1 MVARTLKRA
10 LYLIVAT
17 AGVGFAM
24 AALLLLTRTVQKSDD
39 FDRLQDIIVAI
50 NIAGGMLLLAMLI
63 GNLTRLARDY
73 RDNVPGAKLKAR
85 MVGMFVGLAVLPL
98 LVVFYFSTQ
107 FINRGIDSWFNI
119 EVEEGLENA
128 LELSRAALELQKRRN
143 LASTQS
149 AAQRLSLVTDA
160 QAVFEL
166 SILRREAGASE
177 MTLYGSNNTVLA
189 TSSGSATAGLPKPL
203 NEEVVLQMQQGRPF
217 VSLES
222 LADGGVEI
230 RTAVVFRHR
239 VGRSREARVVQGY
252 YPVTDRLA
260 EMVGSV
266 ERSFQEYQQLVFFRE
281 DLKDLLT
288 VTLAFVLLL
297 SLLAAIYGAFVLS
310 RRLVAPIQDLVA
322 GTRAVAMGDFDTRL
336 PAPSRDEIGF
346 LISSF
351 NDMTQRLATAR
362 REASLNQALVEAER
376 TNLEVILARL
386 STGVVALEADLT
398 IRNANQAAGAILG
411 VDLVHRSGEKLVD
424 VARENALLEQFVD
437 VARVHLDAG
446 ETEWREQIVLRGEVG
461 RRVLTCAC
469 TTLPGDENHAAGYV
483 VVFDDI
489 TALLQ
494 AQRDAAWGEVAR
506 RLAHEIKNPLTPIQL
521 SAERMRHK
529 YLHSMPEEEA
539 QVLDRATH
547 TIVQQVEAMK
557 EMVNAFSDYARAPD
571 IEIARFDLDKLVHEV
586 VDLYRAQE
594 SAVKIVLTSDPTL
607 PPLEADMGRVRQMLH
622 NLIRNAVEALEHTD
636 DARIDVHVSAAEI
649 DSVPMVQIRVEDNG
663 PGFQAGSVNQVFDP
677 YVTTKPKGTGLGL
690 AIVKK
695 LVEEHVGTIQAA
707 NRAVGGAMISIRLPV
722 DEAAREMMITLA
734 PGRADRRR
742 EQAWPTRTYSSSTT
756 KPISEI

>member
-10 LYLIVAT
+10 LYILIAT
-17 AGVGFAM
+17 AGVGLAL
-24 AALLLLTRTVQKSDD
+24 AALFLLTQTVQKSGD
-39 FDRLQDIIVAI
+39 FDRMQEVILWI
-50 NIAGGMLLLAMLI
+50 NIIGGALLVALLI
-63 GNLTRLARDY
+63 GNLARLFRDY
-73 RDNVPGAKLKAR
+73 RENVPGAKLKAR

-98 LVVFYFSTQ
+98 IVVFYFSTQ
-107 FINRGIDSWFNI
+107 FINRGIDSWFNVQ
-119 EVEEGLENA
+119 VEDGLDNA
-128 LELSRAALELQKRRN
+128 LTLSRAALEFQKRRN
-143 LASTQS
+143 LEATQ
-149 AAQRLSLVTDA
+149 AAARSLATVNDR
-160 QAVFEL
+160 QLVFEL
-166 SILRREAGASE
+166 SLLRRESGASE
-177 MTLYGSNNTVLA
+177 MTLYGENNTVLA
-189 TSSGSATAGLPKPL
+189 TSSDSATATLPKPL
-203 NEEVVLQMQQGRPF
+203 TEEVVLQIQQARPF

-222 LADGGVEI
+222 LGEGRVEV
-230 RTAVVFRHR
+230 RTAIVFTHR
-239 VGRSREARVVQGY
+239 GGGRQRPRVVQAY
-252 YPVTDRLA
+252 YPVADRLGA
-260 EMVGSV
+260 MVDSV
-266 ERSFQEYQQLVFFRE
+266 ERSYQEYQQLVFFRE

-288 VTLAFVLLL
+288 WTLAFVLLL
-297 SLLAAIYGAFVLS
+297 SLLTAIAGAFVLS

-336 PAPSRDEIGF
+336 PTPTRDEIGF

-362 REASLNQALVEAER
+362 REASLSQALVEAER

-386 STGVVALEADLT
+386 STGVLALESDLR
-398 IRNANQAAGAILG
+398 IRNANQAAGSILG
-411 VDLVHRSGEKLVD
+411 VDLERRNGEPLVE
-424 VARENALLEQFVD
+424 VAKGHALLDQFVD

-469 TTLPGDENHAAGYV
+469 TALPGDEDHAAGYV

-521 SAERMRHK
+521 SAERMRRK

-539 QVLDRATH
+539 QILDRATH

-571 IEIARFDLDKLVHEV
+571 MDMDLFDLDKLVHEV

-594 SAVKIVLTSDPTL
+594 SEVRIVLTSDPTM
-607 PPLEADMGRVRQMLH
+607 PMIEADVGRVRQMLH
-622 NLIRNAVEALEHTD
+622 NLIRNAVEALENTVD
-636 DARIDVHVSAAEI
+636 GQIDVHVSAAEMDGI
-649 DSVPMVQIRVEDNG
+649 DIVQIKVEDNG
-663 PGFQAGSVNQVFDP
+663 PGFQAGSVSQIFDP

-695 LVEEHVGTIQAA
+695 LVEEHIGSIRAG
-707 NRAVGGAMISIRLPV
+707 NRKAGGAEISIRLPIN
-722 DEAAREMMITLA
+722 EAARELMLAKA
-734 PGRADRRR
+734 PGRVEQRR
-742 EQAWPTRTYSSSTT
+742 EQA
-756 KPISEI
+756 

>member
-10 LYLIVAT
+10 FYTLTAT
-17 AGVGFAM
+17 AGVGMAL
-24 AALLLLTRTVQKSDD
+24 AALFLLTQTVQKSGD
-39 FDRLQDIIVAI
+39 FDRMQEIILWI
-50 NIAGGMLLLAMLI
+50 NIVGGVLLVALLV
-63 GNLTRLARDY
+63 GNLSRLFRDY
-73 RDNVPGAKLKAR
+73 RQNVPGAKLKAR

-98 LVVFYFSTQ
+98 IVVFYFSTQ
-107 FINRGIDSWFNI
+107 FINRGIDSWFNV
-119 EVEEGLENA
+119 EVEEGLDNA
-128 LELSRAALELQKRRN
+128 LALSRAALEFQKRRN
-143 LASTQS
+143 LQSTE
-149 AAQRLSLVTDA
+149 AAATRLAVANQRQL
-160 QAVFEL
+160 VFEL
-166 SILRREAGASE
+166 GMLRRESGASE
-177 MTLYGSNNTVLA
+177 MTLYGDNNTVLA
-189 TSSGSATAGLPKPL
+189 TSSDSATATLPKPL
-203 NEEVVLQMQQGRPF
+203 TEEVVLQMQQARPF

-222 LADGGVEI
+222 TSAGRVSV
-230 RTAVVFRHR
+230 RTAGVFTYRGSR
-239 VGRSREARVVQGY
+239 VQQARVIQAH
-252 YPVTDRLA
+252 YPVADRLGK
-260 EMVGSV
+260 MVGSV

-288 VTLAFVLLL
+288 WTLAFVLLL
-297 SLLAAIYGAFVLS
+297 SLLTAIAGAFVLS

-322 GTRAVAMGDFDTRL
+322 GTRAVAMGDFDTQL
-336 PAPSRDEIGF
+336 PTPTRDEIGF

-362 REASLNQALVEAER
+362 REASLSQALVEAER

-386 STGVVALEADLT
+386 STGVLALESDLR
-398 IRNANQAAGAILG
+398 IRNANQAAGSILG
-411 VDLVHRSGEKLVD
+411 VDLEHRSGEALVD
-424 VARENALLEQFVD
+424 ASRGHALLEQFVD

-469 TTLPGDENHAAGYV
+469 TALPGDEDHAAGYV

-521 SAERMRHK
+521 SAERLRHK
-529 YLHSMPEEEA
+529 YLNTMSEDEA
-539 QVLDRATH
+539 QILDRATH

-571 IEIARFDLDKLVHEV
+571 MDMSLFDLDKLVHEV

-594 SAVKIVLTSDPTL
+594 SNVRIVLTSDPTM
-607 PPLEADMGRVRQMLH
+607 PMIEGDVGRVRQILH
-622 NLIRNAVEALEHTD
+622 NLIRNAVEALESSTD
-636 DARIDVHVSAAEI
+636 GQIDVHVSAAEI
-649 DSVPMVQIRVEDNG
+649 DNVEIVQIKVEDNG
-663 PGFQAGSVNQVFDP
+663 PGFQAGSVSQIFDP

-695 LVEEHVGTIQAA
+695 LVEEHIGSIRAR
-707 NRAVGGAMISIRLPV
+707 NREDGGATINIRLPLN
-722 DEAAREMMITLA
+722 EAARESMISKA
-734 PGRADRRR
+734 PGRAEKRR
-742 EQAWPTRTYSSSTT
+742 EQA
-756 KPISEI
+756 